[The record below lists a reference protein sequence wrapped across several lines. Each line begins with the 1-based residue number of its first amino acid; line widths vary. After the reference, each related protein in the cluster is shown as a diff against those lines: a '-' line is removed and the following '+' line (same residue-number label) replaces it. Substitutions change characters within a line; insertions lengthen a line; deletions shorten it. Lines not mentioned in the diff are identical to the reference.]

1 MKEINISTKSTQTM
15 ASKFIEFLKK
25 NNALQEFANNVKAD
39 STPLMAAAIFNS
51 KEPEEIVQAYT
62 DRIDEMGSVG
72 IYSIPGIEIGP
83 KTYIGMAFTWSETGN
98 KEYWS
103 NLEAKWLQEL
113 EGSEVQDKMEI
124 PEFQHVAPKE
134 VVDAFAKNFKEQ
146 RCIDINTWLQGNGS
160 NKALV
165 GMAFEWYKTEE
176 GFDYWEEVCE
186 VWERLCKK
194 IEKYNKYKAQEKLFR
209 GPVEDA
215 IEDLRNFKR

>member
-1 MKEINISTKSTQTM
+1 MTTT
-15 ASKFIEFLKK
+15 SKFIEFLKK
-25 NNALQEFANNVKAD
+25 NNALQEFANNIKTD

-83 KTYIGMAFTWSETGN
+83 KTYISMAFTWSETGN

-113 EGSEVQDKMEI
+113 ESSEVQDKMEI
-124 PEFQHVAPKE
+124 PEFQHVAPKK

-146 RCIDINTWLQGNGS
+146 RCIDINTWLRENGS
-160 NKALV
+160 DEILV
-165 GMAFEWYKTEE
+165 GMAFDWSKTEE
-176 GFDYWEEVCE
+176 GFDYWYKVSE

-194 IEKYNKYKAQEKLFR
+194 IEEYNEYKAQEKLFR
-209 GPVEDA
+209 ESVEDA
-215 IEDLRNFKR
+215 IEELRNFKS

>member
-1 MKEINISTKSTQTM
+1 M

-25 NNALQEFANNVKAD
+25 NNALQEFANNTKTD
-39 STPLMAAAIFNS
+39 SIFAAAIFNS

-62 DRIDEMGSVG
+62 DRIDEMGSKG
-72 IYSIPGIEIGP
+72 LSLPGIETGP
-83 KTYIGMAFTWSETGN
+83 KTYISMAFTWSETGN

-124 PEFQHVAPKE
+124 PEFQHVAPKK

-146 RCIDINTWLQGNGS
+146 RCIDINTWLQEYDS
-160 NKALV
+160 DKALV
-165 GMAFEWYKTEE
+165 GMAFDWSKTEE
-176 GFDYWEEVCE
+176 GFGYWYKVSE

-194 IEKYNKYKAQEKLFR
+194 IEKYNEYKAQEKLFR

-215 IEDLRNFKR
+215 IKDLRNFKR

>member
-1 MKEINISTKSTQTM
+1 M

-25 NNALQEFANNVKAD
+25 NNALQEFANNVKTD

-62 DRIDEMGSVG
+62 DRIDEMGSMG
-72 IYSIPGIEIGP
+72 INLMPGIEIGP

-103 NLEAKWLQEL
+103 SLEAKWLQEL
-113 EGSEVQDKMEI
+113 EGSEVPVKQQEV

-146 RCIDINTWLQGNGS
+146 RCIDINTWLQKNGS

-165 GMAFEWYKTEE
+165 RMAFDWSKTEE
-176 GFDYWEEVCE
+176 GFDYWDEVSE
-186 VWERLCKK
+186 VWERLCEK
-194 IEKYNKYKAQEKLFR
+194 IEKYNEYKAQEKLFR

-215 IEDLRNFKR
+215 IEELRNFKR

>member
-1 MKEINISTKSTQTM
+1 M

-72 IYSIPGIEIGP
+72 INSILGIEIGP

-103 NLEAKWLQEL
+103 SLEAKWLREL
-113 EGSEVQDKMEI
+113 ESSEVQDKMEI

-134 VVDAFAKNFKEQ
+134 VVDAFVKNFKEQ
-146 RCIDINTWLQGNGS
+146 RCIDINTWLQENGS

-165 GMAFEWYKTEE
+165 RMAFDWSKTEE
-176 GFDYWEEVCE
+176 GFDYWDEVSEAWEKLCE
-186 VWERLCKK
+186 K
-194 IEKYNKYKAQEKLFR
+194 IEEYNEYKAQEKLFR
-209 GPVEDA
+209 GSVEDA
-215 IEDLRNFKR
+215 IEELRNFKI

>member
-1 MKEINISTKSTQTM
+1 M

-25 NNALQEFANNVKAD
+25 NNALQEFANNVKTD

-51 KEPEEIVQAYT
+51 KEPEEIVQIYT
-62 DRIDEMGSVG
+62 NRIDEIGSVG

-83 KTYIGMAFTWSETGN
+83 KTYIGMAFTWSKTGN

-113 EGSEVQDKMEI
+113 ESSEVPVKQQEV

-146 RCIDINTWLQGNGS
+146 RCIDINTWLQKNDS
-160 NKALV
+160 NKDLV
-165 GMAFEWYKTEE
+165 GMAFDWSKTEE
-176 GFDYWEEVCE
+176 GFGYWYKVSE

-194 IEKYNKYKAQEKLFR
+194 IEEYNEYKAQEKLFQR
-209 GPVEDA
+209 SVEDA
-215 IEDLRNFKR
+215 IEELRNFKR

>member
-1 MKEINISTKSTQTM
+1 M

-25 NNALQEFANNVKAD
+25 NNALQEFANNVKAN

-62 DRIDEMGSVG
+62 DRIDEMGHL
-72 IYSIPGIEIGP
+72 IPGIEIGP
-83 KTYIGMAFTWSETGN
+83 KTYISMAFTWDRTGN

-103 NLEAKWLQEL
+103 SLESKWLQEL
-113 EGSEVQDKMEI
+113 ESSEVPVKQQEV

-146 RCIDINTWLQGNGS
+146 RCIDRNTWLQKNGS

-165 GMAFEWYKTEE
+165 GMAFDWSKTEE
-176 GFDYWEEVCE
+176 GFDYWEEVSE

-194 IEKYNKYKAQEKLFR
+194 IEEYNEYKAQEKLFR

-215 IEDLRNFKR
+215 IEELRNFKG